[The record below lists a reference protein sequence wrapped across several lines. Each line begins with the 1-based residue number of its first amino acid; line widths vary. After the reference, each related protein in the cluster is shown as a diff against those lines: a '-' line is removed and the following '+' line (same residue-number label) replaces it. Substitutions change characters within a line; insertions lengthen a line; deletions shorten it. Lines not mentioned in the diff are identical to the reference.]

1 MSKFP
6 DVTAPYETAP
16 DLQRIYNV
24 YERRANYSLSRIR
37 SSRSLLISSIIA
49 IIITFIL
56 YMFTF
61 VDALIILIVGVV
73 IFVAGY
79 LVINTL
85 FRLDGSEIKQI
96 ERDEGYSPRFLQLMN
111 QKIITHQYPMYNI
124 EKGIFN
130 NINGYYDLTIT
141 QYKNIVPYT
150 ILNNPLALT
159 TYYPVC
165 LEALCMTGDMAMAKQ
180 IYEQGLYFMLTY
192 MHSPVNGYTICRA
205 IAIYEYTIGNYQAS
219 LECCDNALRVLSED
233 KNEKDA
239 SIHQRL
245 SAHIKYIVALN
256 YAEMGRKQEALQI
269 LNKIRMGL
277 VIPYTLELVNKLQNE
292 LMK

>member
-6 DVTAPYETAP
+6 GVTAPYETAQ
-16 DLQRIYNV
+16 DLKRIYNV
-24 YERRANYSLSRIR
+24 YEKRANYPLSKIR
-37 SSRSLLISSIIA
+37 STTSLLISFIISILVI
-49 IIITFIL
+49 FVL
-56 YMFTF
+56 YMFT
-61 VDALIILIVGVV
+61 LIETYIIIIVGAVLFAV
-73 IFVAGY
+73 GY
-79 LVINTL
+79 FVINTI

-96 ERDEGYSPRFLQLMN
+96 ERNEGYSLRFLHLMN
-111 QKIITHQYPMYNI
+111 QKINTHNYHMNII

>member
-6 DVTAPYETAP
+6 GVTAPYETAP
-16 DLQRIYNV
+16 DLKRIYNV
-24 YERRANYSLSRIR
+24 YEKRANYSLSKIR
-37 SSRSLLISSIIA
+37 LTNSLLISMTITVF
-49 IIITFIL
+49 ITFVLLLTFRDANIFLISVVVLFAAGFVITNTIL
-56 YMFTF
+56 
-61 VDALIILIVGVV
+61 
-73 IFVAGY
+73 
-79 LVINTL
+79 
-85 FRLDGSEIKQI
+85 RLDGYEIKKI
-96 ERDEGYSPRFLQLMN
+96 ERDEGYSPCFLQLMN
-111 QKIITHQYPMYNI
+111 QKISTHHYPINII

-130 NINGYYDLTIT
+130 NINGNYDLTIT

-159 TYYPVC
+159 TFYPVC
-165 LEALCMTGDMAMAKQ
+165 LEALCMTGDVSMAKK
-180 IYEQGLYFMLTY
+180 IYDQGLYFMLTY
-192 MHSPVNGYTICRA
+192 MDSPVNGYTICRA
-205 IAIYEYTIGNYQAS
+205 IAIYEYTMGNYQAS
-219 LECCDNALRVLSED
+219 LECCDNAIMLLSED

-239 SIHQRL
+239 PIHQRL

-256 YAEMGRKQEALQI
+256 YAEMGRKQDALQI